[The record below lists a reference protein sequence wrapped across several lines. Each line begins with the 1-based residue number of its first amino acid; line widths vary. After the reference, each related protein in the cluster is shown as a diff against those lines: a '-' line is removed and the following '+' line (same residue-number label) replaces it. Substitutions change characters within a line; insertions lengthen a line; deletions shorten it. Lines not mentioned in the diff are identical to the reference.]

1 MKKISLPSPYVSSA
15 SDPSEVHLTTLSSCS
30 GCASKISAKMLTEIL
45 APTQGIFQAANYPD
59 LLVGLESPDDAAV
72 WRIDEQRGLVLT
84 TDFFTPIVDNPYD
97 YGRIAATNAISD
109 IYAMGGTPFMALN
122 IAALPPDLDP
132 AILQQIM
139 LGGGE
144 AARDAG
150 VVIAGGHTV
159 RDAEPKYGLA
169 VVGFV
174 DLEHM
179 FTKGGGQPGDALVLS
194 KPIGF
199 GTVTTAL
206 KRGKAAAED
215 VAVVTRW
222 MSRLNRNAS
231 QLAREFDLRAVT
243 DVTGYSLLGHSSEMA
258 LAGKVQYR
266 LDFNQIPFLPEA
278 LPYARQG
285 IFPGGADDNRD
296 FYGSRVTFERE
307 LADWQKMMLF
317 DPQTSGGLLMAVPQ
331 KHLAV
336 LLARAEEMEQ
346 PIWAIGEIAAG
357 SGVHVI

>member
-1 MKKISLPSPYVSSA
+1 MDNHSLSPSPN
-15 SDPSEVHLTTLSSCS
+15 SDIHLTSLSSCS
-30 GCASKISAKMLTEIL
+30 GCASKISAKMLSGIL
-45 APTQGIFQAANYPD
+45 APTQGIFHAADYPD

-72 WRIDEQRGLVLT
+72 WKLDEKRGLVLT
-84 TDFFTPIVDNPYD
+84 TDFFTPIVDIPYD

-109 IYAMGGTPFMALN
+109 VYAMGGTPFMALN

-139 LGGGE
+139 LGGAE

-174 DLEHM
+174 DLDKM
-179 FTKGGGQPGDALVLS
+179 FTKGGARLGDFLVLS

-206 KRGKAAAED
+206 KRGQADANA
-215 VAVVTRW
+215 VAIVTRW
-222 MSRLNRNAS
+222 MTRLNRDAS
-231 QLAREFDLRAVT
+231 LLAHEFDLKAVT
-243 DVTGYSLLGHSSEMA
+243 DVTGYSLLGHSSEMT
-258 LAGKVQYR
+258 LASGLAYNIEFDKV
-266 LDFNQIPFLPEA
+266 PFLPES
-278 LPYARQG
+278 LPYARQD
-285 IFPGGADDNRD
+285 IFPGGAGDNRE
-296 FYGSRVTFERE
+296 FYSPRVTFERNLE
-307 LADWQKMMLF
+307 EWQKMMLF
-317 DPQTSGGLLMAVPQ
+317 DPQTSGGLLMAVPGNKIESFQ
-331 KHLAV
+331 KQAV
-336 LLARAEEMEQ
+336 IMKLPVWVIGNVME
-346 PIWAIGEIAAG
+346 G

>member
-1 MKKISLPSPYVSSA
+1 MENLILSHSMDSVR
-15 SDPSEVHLTTLSSCS
+15 LTSLSSCS
-30 GCASKISAKMLTEIL
+30 GCASKISAKMLTQIL
-45 APTQGIFQAANYPD
+45 APTQGIFNPADYPD

-72 WRIDEQRGLVLT
+72 WKLDDKRGLVVT

-109 IYAMGGTPFMALN
+109 VYAMGGAPFMAIN

-132 AILQQIM
+132 QILQQIM
-139 LGGGE
+139 LGGAE

-169 VVGFV
+169 VLGFV
-174 DLEHM
+174 DLDKM
-179 FTKGGGQPGDALVLS
+179 FTKGGAQPGDVLVLS

-206 KRGKAAAED
+206 KRGKAQADA
-215 VAVVTRW
+215 VAVVTGW
-222 MSRLNRNAS
+222 MTRLNRDAS
-231 QLAREFDLRAVT
+231 KLAGEFNLHAVT

-258 LAGKVQYR
+258 LASGLAYSIEFDKV
-266 LDFNQIPFLPEA
+266 PFLPEA
-278 LPYARQG
+278 LPYARQE
-285 IFPGGADDNRD
+285 IFPGGAGDNRE
-296 FYGSRVTFERE
+296 FYGPRVTFERE

-317 DPQTSGGLLMAVPQ
+317 DPQTSGGLLMAVPAAN
-331 KHLAV
+331 LAA
-336 LLARAEEMEQ
+336 LLARAEEMQQ
-346 PIWAIGEIAAG
+346 PAWVIGSVAPG